1 MTPPPALCHI
11 DGHPCPRARE
21 CRMMPY
27 DVCANYCERSA
38 PTLTEAGCRVCIRLR
53 HGKCHG
59 FSCYLAPARPIH
71 KTILADASP
80 RRDRPKKKK

>member
-1 MTPPPALCHI
+1 
-11 DGHPCPRARE
+11 
-21 CRMMPY
+21 MMPY

-71 KTILADASP
+71 KTILAKS
-80 RRDRPKKKK
+80 K